1 MYEQY
6 EFNKERKTIKLKK
19 KTKTKTEI
27 PELKDTMIEP
37 KNSIENF
44 NSRFKQTKEK
54 KSVNLKISYLKL
66 SREKKKKF

>member
-1 MYEQY
+1 
-6 EFNKERKTIKLKK
+6 
-19 KTKTKTEI
+19 
-27 PELKDTMIEP
+27 MIEP